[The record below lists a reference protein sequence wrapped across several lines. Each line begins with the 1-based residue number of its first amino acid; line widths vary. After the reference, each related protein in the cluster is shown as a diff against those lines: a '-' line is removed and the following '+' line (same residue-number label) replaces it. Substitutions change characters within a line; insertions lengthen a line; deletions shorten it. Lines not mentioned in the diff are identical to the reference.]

1 MIYPRLNRV
10 RNGQRMSVELVNG
23 LIKRTEYA
31 ADLLRQ
37 YKTIAGDDI
46 AIEQQPDGRRISGGI
61 SQLGPPRITSPDSI
75 TVYSNFAI
83 RYQITATNN
92 PQSFNATNLPV
103 GLFVNSSTG
112 LITGYISS
120 VGQYS
125 VLLEATNEFGTG
137 TKTLTINVIA
147 RVNPGGLTL
156 STSLGGP
163 RSSPLIR
170 LSWSHPGAPPSG
182 TLYDIYRNDQ
192 FLVQTSGNLYND
204 SEIENFIAYRYYLI
218 ASTGD
223 VSNEVING
231 CTTSDYAVSVS
242 NYPWSGNWN
251 LGAGF
256 NEPSATQNRF
266 YGFLEGPYF
275 LKLTTGLGPNPSA
288 TADVGNIASLS
299 TTSTVRISPYKSA
312 ATFFGT
318 VTVTNTQF
326 PLGLA
331 AVGNHEF

>member
-1 MIYPRLNRV
+1 MIYPKVPAV
-10 RNGQRMSVELVNG
+10 RSGQILSANLVNSMIG
-23 LIKRTEYA
+23 RIEYA

-37 YKTIAGDDI
+37 YKLIAGDGI
-46 AIEQQPDGRRISGGI
+46 TIEQQPDGRRISGGI
-61 SQLGPPRITSPDSI
+61 SQLEAPIITSLGSI
-75 TVYSNFAI
+75 TLYSNFAI

-120 VGQYS
+120 VGQYP

-182 TLYDIYRNDQ
+182 TLYNIYRNDQ
-192 FLVQTSGNLYND
+192 FLVQVSGNSYND
-204 SEIENFIAYRYYLI
+204 SAIENFIAYRYYLV

-223 VSNEVING
+223 VSNEVVNG
-231 CTTSDYAVSVS
+231 CTTTGYISAL
-242 NYPWSGNWN
+242 NYPWGTNWN
-251 LGAGF
+251 IGTAF
-256 NEPSATQNRF
+256 DFPSVTANIF
-266 YGFLEGPYF
+266 YGFSDGPYF
-275 LKLTTGLGPNPSA
+275 IKLTTGFGLNPSA
-288 TADVGNIASLS
+288 TAVIGNIGTFS
-299 TTSTVRISPYKSA
+299 TTSTLRISPYKSFEA
-312 ATFFGT
+312 FFGT
-318 VTVTNTQF
+318 ATVTNNQF
-326 PLGLA
+326 PFGAA
-331 AVGNHEF
+331 AVGNFEF